1 MAFCKGIGHA
11 YIALLFQ
18 RAAWWGKLHCRRE
31 ALEFDSLASAEH
43 AAALTASELGMDR
56 ARKGN
61 TAGHEVVVEVRDE
74 QHQRVAMVTAG
85 MRIERLTPSAEPFD
99 PWSA

>member
-1 MAFCKGIGHA
+1 MPVSRYYLNVQNGANFIV
-11 YIALLFQ
+11 
-18 RAAWWGKLHCRRE
+18 GKE

-56 ARKGN
+56 VRKGYA
-61 TAGHEVVVEVRDE
+61 AGHEVVVEVRDE

-85 MRIERLTPSAEPFD
+85 MKIYRLAPPPEPAD

>member
-1 MAFCKGIGHA
+1 MPMSCYYLNVQNGANFIVGE
-11 YIALLFQ
+11 
-18 RAAWWGKLHCRRE
+18 E
-31 ALEFDSLASAEH
+31 ALEFDSLAAAEH
-43 AAALTASELGMDR
+43 AAALTASEPGMDR
-56 ARKGN
+56 VRKGY
-61 TAGHEVVVEVRDE
+61 AADHEVVVEVRDE